1 MHRLLYS
8 VFDVELRPTA
18 AEEIGFYRGHSYEKN
33 VVERSYFGLVKHINR
48 VLKVRI
54 WHGVVEEGIVKWVR
68 SRISFS
74 DPGTSKLMRHFTQ
87 LWGSFGVC

>member
-1 MHRLLYS
+1 MVSFPDAFKAIILIEISNL
-8 VFDVELRPTA
+8 

-68 SRISFS
+68 CFC
-74 DPGTSKLMRHFTQ
+74 L
-87 LWGSFGVC
+87 LWLGKF

>member
-1 MHRLLYS
+1 MI
-8 VFDVELRPTA
+8 A

-54 WHGVVEEGIVKWVR
+54 WHGVVEEGIVKWVCCFVYPSYR
-68 SRISFS
+68 EDQPLIFENDTALGQFRCTLLS
-74 DPGTSKLMRHFTQ
+74 DEIGRRR
-87 LWGSFGVC
+87 